1 MQEER
6 IGRIGMLK
14 KLRKFVPDRKFS
26 QLVASLLTSKLSY
39 CLNVFGGVWG
49 IPGVQDETSIKT
61 SITKQDMRRL
71 QVLQNKT
78 MRKETKSG
86 YEISTME
93 LFSKTRKLSVHQ
105 MVVQSTAVQV
115 LLRVQIP
122 AAQVSP

>member
-1 MQEER
+1 MNFAPIVNICEED
-6 IGRIGMLK
+6 IEESSSEKLLGIVISNTLTWKHQLYGDEENQGLIPALSQRIGMLK

-78 MRKETKSG
+78 MR
-86 YEISTME
+86 
-93 LFSKTRKLSVHQ
+93 V
-105 MVVQSTAVQV
+105 
-115 LLRVQIP
+115 
-122 AAQVSP
+122 